1 MESLLI
7 RLVNRDS
14 PKHLE
19 HQGVLLFFLFFFFSF
34 LLMIALR
41 NGIGRQ
47 DCLVEVFVFLPVSC
61 WVRLWFFQSFSMD
74 PWMFWSCIY

>member
-19 HQGVLLFFLFFFFSF
+19 HQGVLLFFLFLFFSAHDRIEEWHWEAG
-34 LLMIALR
+34 LS
-41 NGIGRQ
+41 G
-47 DCLVEVFVFLPVSC
+47 
-61 WVRLWFFQSFSMD
+61 
-74 PWMFWSCIY
+74 